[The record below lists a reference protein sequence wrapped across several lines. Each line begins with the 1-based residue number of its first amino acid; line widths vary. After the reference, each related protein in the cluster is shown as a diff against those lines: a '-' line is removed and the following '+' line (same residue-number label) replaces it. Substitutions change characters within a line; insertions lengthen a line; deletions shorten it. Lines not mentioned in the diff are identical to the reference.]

1 MEHNPILNALIATE
15 HLVDGELLVNALRKA
30 GYSVHAE
37 AVAQD
42 SALQEQLLQ
51 QRWDV
56 LFLLPGDHSA
66 LLPRLS
72 LLEELSLDLCCIA
85 LGTPL
90 DPQGLPLALP
100 ENCVAIAA
108 VDLGSTEG
116 SQQML
121 HLLHHELDGLL
132 VRRQLR
138 STNMAMKELQERY
151 QLLLQ
156 SASDA
161 VAYLHEG
168 LHVYANDAYVALFG
182 LQSPEQLRQHG
193 FLDLVDPQ
201 DVQQVRDFLRQCGK
215 EPGDS
220 CVFLGITA
228 PHSLSRLSL
237 QCASSR
243 YEDEPCIQIIVRPVA
258 GNIAQQQR
266 LQQQESLDLLT
277 NLLNRTAINA
287 HIDQAI
293 AAGIYENRR
302 SAVLMLRLE
311 DFAEI
316 ALVAGKSA
324 SNLLLADVAR
334 LLQAQ
339 LPEDALIGHYGDGE
353 FVALLPTQSHFVRE
367 QALADLATSLTAAL
381 QELAQAGSR
390 LEMAVGMAIVNELS
404 PSASVVVGRA
414 RHHLSVRSQQGPAM
428 NKEDAYGTADD
439 MFHRLEAAF
448 ANEDFILVFQ
458 PLVNLKEDGIERYE
472 VRIRLQDRDNL
483 IYPPRFLELANQH
496 GLGEKL
502 DRWVCAKSLQL
513 LRERD
518 NPALKLTLNLTH
530 NSIASPQFLPWL
542 YQELQQERIKASQIS
557 LQISEM
563 DIMSSPEQV
572 RVFCEQLKV
581 LGFELSITHF
591 GCSLEHFSYPALEDA
606 TFVKLDKCLLEN
618 IDTDV
623 SQRDHLNTTVSSL
636 HARGLLVVA
645 PMIDSIDLLPY
656 LWQAN
661 INLVQGNCLQEP
673 SASMDFR
680 FVQDEEITLHSF
692 HQ

>member
-1 MEHNPILNALIATE
+1 MEQNPILNALIATE
-15 HLVDGELLVNALRKA
+15 HLADGELLVNALRKA

-37 AVAQD
+37 AIAED

-56 LFLLPGDHSA
+56 LFLLPGDHTA

-72 LLEELSLDLCCIA
+72 LLEDLSLDLCCIA
-85 LGTPL
+85 LGNPL
-90 DPQGLPLALP
+90 DPQGHPLTLP
-100 ENCVAIAA
+100 ENCIVGAA
-108 VDLGSTEG
+108 TDLSRSEDV
-116 SQQML
+116 QQLL
-121 HLLHHELDGLL
+121 HLLHHELDGLA
-132 VRRQLR
+132 VRRELR

-182 LQSPEQLRQHG
+182 LQHAEQLKQHG

-201 DVQQVRDFLRQCGK
+201 DVERVRDYLRQCDREASG
-215 EPGDS
+215 S

-237 QCASSR
+237 QCAGSR
-243 YEDEPCIQIIVRPVA
+243 YEDEPCTQIIVRPVA

-277 NLLNRTAINA
+277 NLLNRNAINS

-293 AAGIYENRR
+293 AAGIYENRT

-311 DFAEI
+311 DFAEV

-324 SNLLLADVAR
+324 TNLLLADVAR
-334 LLQAQ
+334 LLQAT
-339 LPEDALIGHYGDGE
+339 LPEDALLGHYGDGE
-353 FVALLPTQSHFVRE
+353 FVALLGTQTRFTQE
-367 QALADLATSLTAAL
+367 QALSELATSLKEAL
-381 QELAQAGSR
+381 HELEQPGSR
-390 LEMAVGMAIVNELS
+390 LELTMGMAIVNELS
-404 PSASVVVGRA
+404 PSAAVVVGRA
-414 RHHLSVRSQQGPAM
+414 RHNLTVRSQQPVAD
-428 NKEDAYGTADD
+428 NEDVYGTADD
-439 MFHRLEAAF
+439 MYRRLESAF

-472 VRIRLQDRDNL
+472 VRIRLQDHENL

-530 NSIASPQFLPWL
+530 NSIASPEFLPWL
-542 YQELQQERIKASQIS
+542 HQELQKERINASQIS

-591 GCSLEHFSYPALEDA
+591 GCSLEHFSYPALKDA

-680 FVQDEEITLHSF
+680 FVQDEEITLHSL